1 MIRFAIKE
9 FSLKDNAYKVIGM
22 LPGGFHGTVSIGMTE
37 SLESVL
43 TKLNA
48 LSGAVQTNFLP
59 LWLNAQPME
68 LPKKNEETEK
78 NVPLI
83 VGTEDSSTTEKR
95 EG

>member
-1 MIRFAIKE
+1 MIKYMIKE
-9 FSLKDNAYKVIGM
+9 FSITDNAYKVIGI
-22 LPGGFHGTVSIGMTE
+22 LPGGFCGTISIGMTE
-37 SLESVL
+37 NLESIL
-43 TKLNA
+43 SKLNA

-59 LWLNAQPME
+59 LWLNAQPVE

-83 VGTEDSSTTEKR
+83 VGAEDSSATEKR